1 MKICYNDRLKG
12 IVNMLQKKSYN
23 ELYKFAEYYK
33 KGYLTK
39 NQFVNSISSFIL
51 LDIENSITPQLSNLS
66 RTIERAYINGK

>member
-1 MKICYNDRLKG
+1 MEICYNDRLKG
-12 IVNMLQKKSYN
+12 IVNMTQKKSYN

-39 NQFVNSISSFIL
+39 RQLINSIGSFVL
-51 LDIENSITPQLSNLS
+51 LDIENTITPQLSSLS